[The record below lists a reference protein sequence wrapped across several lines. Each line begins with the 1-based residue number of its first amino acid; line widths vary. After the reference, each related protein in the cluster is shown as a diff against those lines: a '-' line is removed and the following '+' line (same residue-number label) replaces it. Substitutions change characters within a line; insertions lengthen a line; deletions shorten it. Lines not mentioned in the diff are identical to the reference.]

1 MQAESGAKN
10 RCRQRNAESLAVRAI
25 YPELQR
31 IAGFH
36 LRRESLCYLW
46 SPAALINEAYIRLV
60 SHYGKEWV
68 GREKVT
74 ALWSRIMRNVLIDSA
89 RLFRAAKRNGGRS
102 EAAVDECSIAS
113 HDDLDIAITV
123 RRVMERIRTADPR
136 QAEILEMRFRDGFT
150 VGETAAGRLLGAR
163 PTIPTAAAA
172 RPPAGPDKTRR
183 ERHRRA

>member
-1 MQAESGAKN
+1 MQAERASEY
-10 RCRQRNAESLAVRAI
+10 RCRQRSAESLAVRAI

-36 LRRESLCYLW
+36 LRRDSLGYQW

-102 EAAVDECSIAS
+102 EPAVDECSIAG
-113 HDDLDIAITV
+113 HDDLDVAITI
-123 RRVMERIRTADPR
+123 RRAMESIRTADPR

-150 VGETAAGRLLGAR
+150 VGETAAHLKVSRR
-163 PTIPTAAAA
+163 TVERISEAA
-172 RPPAGPDKTRR
+172 RGRFLEAM
-183 ERHRRA
+183 A

>member
-1 MQAESGAKN
+1 MQAERAAEY
-10 RCRQRNAESLAVRAI
+10 RCRQRSAESLAVRAI

-74 ALWSRIMRNVLIDSA
+74 ALWSRIMRNVLVDSA

-102 EAAVDECSIAS
+102 ESAVDECSIAG
-113 HDDLDIAITV
+113 HDDLDLAITV
-123 RRVMERIRTADPR
+123 RRAMERIRTADPR

-150 VGETAAGRLLGAR
+150 VGETAAHLRVPR
-163 PTIPTAAAA
+163 RTVERISEAA
-172 RPPAGPDKTRR
+172 RGRFLEAM
-183 ERHRRA
+183 A